1 MELTFIGIPCLG
13 LNGGPAFQPSEAFSF
28 QVATDDQAE
37 TDRPW
42 NATQRL
48 QIGIRIHDSSRR
60 RSACPPGPSAA
71 RPARIHA
78 GGLPDMRLHGI
89 RCLSLIVATL
99 TMPSPARAAEPRTV
113 GGEDPPQAAVDATPP
128 PVYVPGALAGDDPQ
142 IQTFAWAQN
151 NGSTDAV
158 VRPLVKWN
166 PSGEH
171 DLALSDPV
179 TIAPGDAK
187 YLYVHTVPDPRDAV
201 QFLALSVPPGVVIR
215 AALQRVQAADFA
227 GTLTLPTFTAL
238 VPAGTRTIAGNFRA
252 SWAECMPPGVP
263 RRLNVTLFNAGDAPA
278 TFHVVVRTR
287 DHGIDTGPPSR
298 SGEPTEADYV
308 VPARTV
314 RQINDVP
321 YDVSV
326 LCSHP
331 GWEMGWV
338 EITADQAYLAYA
350 STVREAAAGIL
361 PYEVFPAVAGR

>member
-1 MELTFIGIPCLG
+1 MK
-13 LNGGPAFQPSEAFSF
+13 
-28 QVATDDQAE
+28 
-37 TDRPW
+37 R
-42 NATQRL
+42 
-48 QIGIRIHDSSRR
+48 
-60 RSACPPGPSAA
+60 
-71 RPARIHA
+71 
-78 GGLPDMRLHGI
+78 HGI
-89 RCLSLIVATL
+89 RSLALVVATL
-99 TMPSPARAAEPRTV
+99 AIPPASSAAAPATGGDEARPRAVAE
-113 GGEDPPQAAVDATPP
+113 GTPA

-142 IQTFAWAQN
+142 IWTFVWAQN

-158 VRPLVKWN
+158 VRPLVRWS

-171 DLALSDPV
+171 DLAKSDPV

-187 YLYVHTVPDPRDAV
+187 YLYVHTVPDPWDAV
-201 QFLALSVPPGVVIR
+201 QFLALSVPPGVVLR

-227 GTLTLPTFTAL
+227 GTLTLPTFSAL
-238 VPAGTRTIAGNFRA
+238 VPAGTRTIAGNFRT
-252 SWAECMPPGVP
+252 SWAECAPPGVP

-298 SGEPTEADYV
+298 SGEPAEADYV

-314 RQINDVP
+314 RQVNDVP
-321 YDVSV
+321 YDVGV
-326 LCSHP
+326 LCSRP